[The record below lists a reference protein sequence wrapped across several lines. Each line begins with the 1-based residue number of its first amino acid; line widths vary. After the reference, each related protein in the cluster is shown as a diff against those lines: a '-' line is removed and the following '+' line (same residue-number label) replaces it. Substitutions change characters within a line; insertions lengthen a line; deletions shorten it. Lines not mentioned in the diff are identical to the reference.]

1 MSITKKELQFMTT
14 KTFIKN
20 IEHESA
26 TKHVTGKAIYI
37 DDIPE
42 PKNILHAAIGFSR
55 ISRGTIEKID
65 LRDVYNSEGVI
76 DIITES
82 DIEGQ
87 NDVGPIFKGD
97 KIFTSKKIEYYGQ
110 PIFAVIATTNKL
122 AREAVIKVKL
132 KIKKIKPILT
142 IEDAI
147 KKKSFVL
154 KSKTIKKGG
163 ATNAIKNSD
172 HCLKGKLECGGQDHF
187 YLEGQIAIT
196 IPKEDNNFLI
206 YSSTQ
211 HPSETQQI
219 VAKVLKQKFN
229 SINVNVRR
237 IGGGFGGKETQSFL
251 FAAIS
256 SIAAKKLNRPVK
268 LRIDRDDDMIMT
280 GKRHPFIFKYE
291 VGFSNNGKINGLKI
305 LMASNCGIS
314 ADLSGAINDRAIYH
328 IDNAYFIPNLE
339 LTSHRCKTNTVSN
352 TAFRGFGGPQ
362 GMFCIENIIDCISH
376 HLNKEPSNVRVQN
389 FYKKNSNNITH
400 YGMRIEDNIIEE
412 LFNNLKN
419 KSNYTKRKKEIQK
432 FNKSNSILKKG
443 IAITPVKFGIS
454 FTTTHLNQAG
464 ALVHIYTDGSIH
476 LNHGGIEMGQGL
488 MTKLAL
494 VAANEFGLDINDI
507 KISSTDTEKV
517 ANTSA
522 SAASATTD
530 LNGGAILNAIYNIKL
545 ELNAFIKK
553 YYKSNKIIYKNGK
566 IICDKKI
573 LVFNKVI
580 ANAYLNRIKLYSSG
594 FYKTPKINVNV
605 KDLSGR
611 PFLYFAYGAAVS
623 EVIIDTLTGENKLL
637 QVDIIHDVGNSINQR
652 IDIGQI
658 EGGFVQGLGWL
669 TTEEITWDKEGNI
682 LSHSPST
689 YKIPTAGEIPDKFN
703 VEIYKKGYNTENVVN
718 RSKAV
723 GEPPFMLALS
733 VFSAIKDAVLNAND
747 KKDSTKLIAPATAE
761 NILNSL
767 N

>member
-1 MSITKKELQFMTT
+1 
-14 KTFIKN
+14 
-20 IEHESA
+20 
-26 TKHVTGKAIYI
+26 
-37 DDIPE
+37 
-42 PKNILHAAIGFSR
+42 
-55 ISRGTIEKID
+55 
-65 LRDVYNSEGVI
+65 
-76 DIITES
+76 
-82 DIEGQ
+82 
-87 NDVGPIFKGD
+87 
-97 KIFTSKKIEYYGQ
+97 
-110 PIFAVIATTNKL
+110 
-122 AREAVIKVKL
+122 
-132 KIKKIKPILT
+132 
-142 IEDAI
+142 
-147 KKKSFVL
+147 
-154 KSKTIKKGG
+154 
-163 ATNAIKNSD
+163 
-172 HCLKGKLECGGQDHF
+172 
-187 YLEGQIAIT
+187 
-196 IPKEDNNFLI
+196 
-206 YSSTQ
+206 
-211 HPSETQQI
+211 
-219 VAKVLKQKFN
+219 
-229 SINVNVRR
+229 
-237 IGGGFGGKETQSFL
+237 
-251 FAAIS
+251 
-256 SIAAKKLNRPVK
+256 
-268 LRIDRDDDMIMT
+268 
-280 GKRHPFIFKYE
+280 
-291 VGFSNNGKINGLKI
+291 
-305 LMASNCGIS
+305 MASNCGIS

-328 IDNAYFIPNLE
+328 IDNAYYIPNLE

-362 GMFCIENIIDCISH
+362 GMFCIENIIDHISH

-400 YGMRIEDNIIEE
+400 YGMKIEDNIIEE

-419 KSNYTKRKKEIQK
+419 KSNYIKRKKEIQK

-573 LVFNKVI
+573 LVFNEVI
-580 ANAYLNRIKLYSSG
+580 ANAYLNRVKLYSSG

-669 TTEEITWDKEGNI
+669 TTEEITWNKEGNI

-733 VFSAIKDAVLNAND
+733 VFSAIKDAVFNAND